1 VTRRSARLRFAAR
14 FLCVLALA
22 NAVWAGAVAARLECP
37 VSFFVNEQTSPVA
50 LRLIDFGVSY
60 APPSLV
66 FPGSGMD
73 VECTN
78 QEDTAVAT
86 FDDDDRG
93 RLDAVFLSDTGIPT
107 LFELLAV
114 CRVRSDQ
121 LPGPGSI
128 TVVDLVEE
136 DMAGQPV
143 SIPVQILFP
152 TPEDCVTLPTTTS
165 STSTTTTTTT
175 TTTTPAGPSCGD
187 PTGDGQVTATDALL
201 ALNAS
206 VGLASCALCLCDV
219 NDDGVVS
226 ATDSLML
233 LNVAVGQPLSL
244 TCPPC

>member
-1 VTRRSARLRFAAR
+1 MTRRSARLRSVAR

-22 NAVWAGAVAARLECP
+22 NAVWAGPVGARLECP

-66 FPGSGMD
+66 FPGSGMN

-78 QEDTAVAT
+78 QADTAVAT

-143 SIPVQILFP
+143 SIPVEILFP
-152 TPEDCVTLPTTTS
+152 TPEDCVTLPPTTS
-165 STSTTTTTTT
+165 STSMTTTTTTT
-175 TTTTPAGPSCGD
+175 TTTMAGPSCGD

-219 NDDGVVS
+219 NDDGIVS